1 MNAKTQKKKSDVK
14 LMVLVLSI
22 CFVLVV
28 TAIIGAVAAV
38 IGMITEIKE
47 MHPTFDTLED
57 FKEFD
62 VGNIEGYEEFNN
74 AGGYNR
80 KPIIDRRSKE
90 FFAKEEDAT
99 SFYEEGLDYESYS
112 ILIYKKDISY
122 AYVCAY
128 TFEYV
133 DYAYVY
139 YDLITMQFENA
150 AAYSETYFGSF
161 IVGSLNEGELCHYI
175 VMDGTKVYHIA
186 AREKRHLEALK
197 SELTEIFTN

>member
-1 MNAKTQKKKSDVK
+1 MNARTQKKKSDIK

-22 CFVLVV
+22 CFVFVV
-28 TAIIGAVAAV
+28 MAIIGAVVAIV
-38 IGMITEIKE
+38 GMITGIKE
-47 MHPTFDTLED
+47 MHPMFDTLED

-112 ILIYKKDISY
+112 ILIYKRDISY
-122 AYVCAY
+122 AYMCAY
-128 TFEYV
+128 TFENV

-139 YDLITMQFENA
+139 YDLITMHFENA
-150 AAYSETYFGSF
+150 SVYRETYIGSLS
-161 IVGSLNEGELCHYI
+161 VGSWNEDEMCHYI
-175 VMDGTKVYHIA
+175 VMDGKKVYHIA
-186 AREKRHLEALK
+186 SRERSYLEAFK
-197 SELTEIFTN
+197 SELAEIFTK